1 MYWGAAKKYTRD
13 HCQYTLQSLKENL
26 SLAFDSISIET
37 MRAYA
42 RLSWHWMDA
51 YRHQLTGKLA
61 EYAVKNNK
69 SHRRINE
76 NIMNFSNI

>member
-13 HCQYTLQSLKENL
+13 HCQYTLRSLKENL
-26 SLAFDSISIET
+26 PFAFNSISIET

-42 RLSWHWMDA
+42 RLSWRWMDA
-51 YRHQLTGKLA
+51 YRHGLTGKMA

-76 NIMNFSNI
+76 NVTN